1 MGLEAQNRALRVR
14 TALLCFA
21 CTALRVRVAVC
32 CDVQT
37 ALYDAKCVV
46 LEREAT
52 LASQDKRILWLE
64 TVAQDLQSEIR
75 SLPSG
80 GQY

>member
-1 MGLEAQNRALRVR
+1 
-14 TALLCFA
+14 
-21 CTALRVRVAVC
+21 VRVAVC